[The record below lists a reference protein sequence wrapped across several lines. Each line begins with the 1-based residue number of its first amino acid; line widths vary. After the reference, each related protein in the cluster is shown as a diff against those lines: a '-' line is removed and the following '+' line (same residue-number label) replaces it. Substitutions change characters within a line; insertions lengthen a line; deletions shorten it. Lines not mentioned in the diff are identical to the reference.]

1 MTRLTIIFFLVISI
15 SSCHNKADNTNDIS
29 KAILNDTIIPFNGT
43 WASEA
48 YIRILKTTKS
58 PRLSQDSGYF
68 IQIPK
73 SYKDKTFPYL
83 YHEAGGEYHIIKHG
97 TSFYLKSIDNA
108 SDSTEII
115 VADNGN
121 KLKIWNEVF
130 IKTKDSCGVPED
142 ILFKGNYKL
151 NGKPVTFNANG
162 TIVGLDSIKFYAIE
176 NDYIGPGFGDLD
188 VVYLG
193 KTSKE
198 KQTHSFLFKADT
210 LFIYKIKC
218 LEIDSSNGDCLDIAN
233 DKLRYTLIRS

>member
-1 MTRLTIIFFLVISI
+1 MTRLTIIFLLAISI
-15 SSCHNKADNTNDIS
+15 ISCHTKIDSINDS
-29 KAILNDTIIPFNGT
+29 DKAISNDTIIPFNGT

-83 YHEAGGEYHIIKHG
+83 YHEAGGEYHVVKHREK
-97 TSFYLKSIDNA
+97 FYLKSIDNTT
-108 SDSTEII
+108 DSLKIT

-121 KLKIWNEVF
+121 KLKIWNDIFVK
-130 IKTKDSCGVPED
+130 IKDSCGVPED
-142 ILFKGNYKL
+142 VLFKGNYKL
-151 NGKPVTFNANG
+151 NGKSVTFNANG

-176 NDYIGPGFGDLD
+176 NDYIGPGLGDLD
-188 VVYLG
+188 VIYLG

-210 LFIYKIKC
+210 LFIFKIKC

-233 DKLRYTLIRS
+233 EKLLYKLIKT